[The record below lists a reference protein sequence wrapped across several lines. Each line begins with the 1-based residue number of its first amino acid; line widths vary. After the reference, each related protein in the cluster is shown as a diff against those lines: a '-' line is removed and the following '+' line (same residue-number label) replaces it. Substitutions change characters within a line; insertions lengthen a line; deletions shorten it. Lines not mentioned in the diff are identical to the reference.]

1 MKLETHA
8 HVSVYSQIRYEY
20 LERRI
25 SNYTFDFFQKMAPSR
40 LDGVLT
46 PLALACRWPCA
57 DLRFV
62 ASGLWA
68 ASTPSPSRSTSTL
81 ATERRGEERVRRERE
96 DKKCDTTA
104 MEAPHP
110 DGGEVVDMGLRE
122 HLTPAVVKWWVWGCR
137 STSPQRDGRR
147 T

>member
-1 MKLETHA
+1 
-8 HVSVYSQIRYEY
+8 
-20 LERRI
+20 
-25 SNYTFDFFQKMAPSR
+25 MAPSR

-46 PLALACRWPCA
+46 PLALVCRWPCA

-62 ASGLWA
+62 ASELPPHRHRRGPLPHWLQ
-68 ASTPSPSRSTSTL
+68 RVE
-81 ATERRGEERVRRERE
+81 ERRELDERERE